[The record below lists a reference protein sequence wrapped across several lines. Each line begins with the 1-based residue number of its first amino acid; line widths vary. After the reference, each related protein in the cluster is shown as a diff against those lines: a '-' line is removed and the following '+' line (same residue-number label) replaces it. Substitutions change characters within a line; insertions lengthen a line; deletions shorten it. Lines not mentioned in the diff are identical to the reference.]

1 MNGEVNCCW
10 GNPDE
15 VYYTIDGDKK
25 LYQLD
30 LRCNGRVFGI
40 WDGVFL
46 MGNYND
52 DTDWMMHDEF
62 IIYYIYYNGWDK
74 LDIVPS
80 RDVDEG
86 CWDYDVASNTQVE
99 YSDDSYYDEDG
110 DVLPEYQMTYGELID
125 NIGDPEAR
133 GRLMIDY
140 NNNNLSFVA
149 FWSEPSKQEKR
160 IVAKNIGNP
169 YVVVFNSEEE
179 AKEFYLKE
187 HNKVFTYKEWLE
199 SGKYIPRIKKD
210 ENAFQLHLM
219 NAKDKWNNTST
230 FRDVRDRKN
239 ADKLGDMTMAQYHSL
254 VYQESRN
261 RIKKIIREEIEKLLY
276 NDKGC

>member
-15 VYYTIDGDKK
+15 IYYTIEGEEKPHC
-25 LYQLD
+25 LN
-30 LRCNGRVFGI
+30 LRDNGYVFGI

-46 MGNYND
+46 MGNDND
-52 DTDWMMHDEF
+52 DTAGMMHDEF
-62 IIYYIYYNGWDK
+62 IIYYIYYNGWPDR
-74 LDIVPS
+74 DIIPS
-80 RDVDEG
+80 QEVDEG
-86 CWDYDVASNTQVE
+86 CWDYDVASRTQVE
-99 YSDDSYYDEDG
+99 YTDDTCYDG
-110 DVLPEYQMTYGELID
+110 DGEVLPEYQMTYGDLID
-125 NIGDPEAR
+125 ELGDPEAR

-149 FWSEPSKQEKR
+149 FWEEPSEEEKEIIGR
-160 IVAKNIGNP
+160 YIGNP
-169 YVVVFNSEEE
+169 YVVVCWDEKD
-179 AKEFYLKE
+179 AKAFYLDC
-187 HNKVFTYKEWLE
+187 NFKVFTYKEWLE
-199 SGKYIPRIKKD
+199 SGEYYTEIKKD
-210 ENAFQLHLM
+210 DNAFQLHLM

-254 VYQESRN
+254 IYQESRN
-261 RIKKIIREEIEKLLY
+261 RIRKIIREEIEKLLY